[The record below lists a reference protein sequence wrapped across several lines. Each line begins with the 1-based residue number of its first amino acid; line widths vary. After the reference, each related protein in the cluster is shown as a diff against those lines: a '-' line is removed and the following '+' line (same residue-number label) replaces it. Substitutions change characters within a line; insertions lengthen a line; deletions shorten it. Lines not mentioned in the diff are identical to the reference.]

1 MKIQESFSII
11 QELFYNNIFI
21 TIQEPFLI
29 NARALSRERLLSFF
43 LLIILLLFI
52 SVYCSY
58 LLMFISVYAYICS
71 ICLYIEIYRSSG
83 GGQSSFISPSLMRPA
98 FLNGTANSGVRMA
111 GRIKEIRMR
120 PIQSMAVM
128 PAFVPAATSATQPA

>member
-1 MKIQESFSII
+1 MKIQDSFKII

-29 NARALSRERLLSFF
+29 NARALSRERLLPFF

-52 SVYCSY
+52 SVY
-58 LLMFISVYAYICS
+58 VYICS
-71 ICLYIEIYRSSG
+71 ICLYRNIVYIEIYRSSG

-128 PAFVPAATSATQPA
+128 PAFVPAAISATQPA